1 MPKIFNQAWGYEED
15 LKAARSRIISIG
27 AGVVPMIIVFVFGS
41 APIWLVLS
49 AQAINGM
56 MLPAICFI
64 VWRISADKDIMG
76 DKVNTSLRNILLAG
90 LFVITL
96 FLSLRTFLSII
107 S

>member
-1 MPKIFNQAWGYEED
+1 
-15 LKAARSRIISIG
+15 
-27 AGVVPMIIVFVFGS
+27 
-41 APIWLVLS
+41 
-49 AQAINGM
+49 M